1 MVYSRD
7 SIWGPMMTNA
17 AVPVTQ
23 SAVENFT
30 VRYLRSLGS
39 QVKIRDNEW
48 QVMIPEDVDTELPKG
63 EHVLLCDTV
72 EESDETHE
80 PLHPE
85 SSFFQSVLNDAS
97 NRAPL
102 GGIRIDATDTDVI
115 VPDWLRESPV
125 SISDIDFTPYYDR
138 YALVILF
145 RVTVETVSEY
155 QQEFLR
161 SIGIDVRSE
170 EVLSNIDE
178 TFLTLASSETAAASS
193 EDIATGPE
201 QIEHLIDVSRDPL
214 ISEIQ
219 PQIDEIHQE
228 ASRAADAEIEEYR
241 QLQRQREKECETKIT
256 GLRSNIEDLNELID
270 DKDQTERVE
279 VLKQRREYKSKLQE
293 VETEL
298 KELRRGRE
306 QGYPDQQREIRE
318 RHELEVVVTPVT
330 VTEVEYERGDAK
342 FELKDHGSTVTLTV
356 GYGSGV
362 GVSEDIDCDF
372 CNRPLS
378 EENQL
383 RSITNGVICTS
394 CSGK

>member
-1 MVYSRD
+1 MSSRD
-7 SIWGPMMTNA
+7 STWGPAMTDA

-23 SAVENFT
+23 STVESFT
-30 VRYLRSLGS
+30 ARYLQSLGC
-39 QVKIRDNEW
+39 QIDIRDNEW
-48 QVMIPEDVDTELPKG
+48 QVTIPEDVETNLPKG
-63 EHVLLCDTV
+63 QHNVLCDTV
-72 EESDETHE
+72 KYPDETHD
-80 PLHPE
+80 LLNPE
-85 SSFFQSVLNDAS
+85 SSFFQSVLDDAS
-97 NRAPL
+97 DRTPL
-102 GGIRIDATDTDVI
+102 GSIKIGAADTEII
-115 VPDWLRESPV
+115 VPDWLQESSV
-125 SISDIDFTPYYDR
+125 SVSDIDFTPYYDR

-178 TFLTLASSETAAASS
+178 TFLTLANSETAAASS
-193 EDIATGPE
+193 EDVATGPE

-219 PQIDEIHQE
+219 PQIDEIHQK

-241 QLQRQREKECETKIT
+241 QLQRQRKKECETKVT
-256 GLRSNIEDLNELID
+256 GLRSSIEDLNELID
-270 DKDQTERVE
+270 GKDRTERVE

-318 RHELEVVVTPVT
+318 RHGLEVVVTPVT
-330 VTEVEYERGDAK
+330 VTEVEYERGDAE
-342 FELKDHGSTVTLTV
+342 FELNDHGSTVTLTV

-362 GVSEDIDCDF
+362 GVSEDIDCDS
-372 CNRPLS
+372 CNQSLS
-378 EENQL
+378 EENRL